1 MNWFLIARRITIS
14 YLQHDILGKAGE
26 VPVCS
31 LCGEET
37 ETGGMWAG
45 QEDIVVCSHA
55 CAKKVILLA
64 LDAISGADGPISYA
78 EWMKLADKSYDR
90 WERYNV
96 LHQEKHRGFVDSL
109 CPECQV
115 KLKERRFSF
124 ADPFL
129 GPPFPPRGRYQS
141 CRGCNHFTKLDI
153 CHADR

>member
-1 MNWFLIARRITIS
+1 MIWFLIARRITIS

-31 LCGEET
+31 VCGEET

-45 QEDIVVCSHA
+45 HQDIVVCSHA

-90 WERYNV
+90 WEPWNV
-96 LHQEKHRGFVDSL
+96 LHQEHHGKFVDSL

-115 KLKERRFSF
+115 KLDERRFKFRDS
-124 ADPFL
+124 ARYAAYPPTCL
-129 GPPFPPRGRYQS
+129 GCENPAKPDVCY
-141 CRGCNHFTKLDI
+141 
-153 CHADR
+153 ADR

>member
-14 YLQHDILGKAGE
+14 YLQHDILAVAGE
-26 VPVCS
+26 TPVCS
-31 LCGEET
+31 VCGEET
-37 ETGGMWAG
+37 ETGGLWSG
-45 QEDIVVCSHA
+45 REVIVVCSHA

-96 LHQEKHRGFVDSL
+96 LHQEHHRRFVDLL
-109 CPECQV
+109 CPVCQV
-115 KLKERRFSF
+115 KLDERCFSF
-124 ADPFL
+124 RDSARYAGYPPTCL
-129 GPPFPPRGRYQS
+129 GCENPAKP
-141 CRGCNHFTKLDI
+141 DV